1 MLGRR
6 VYLFVFLIFVNFVV
20 GLLVADY
27 GFKLLNFIALELF
40 NKKDFYVFDTRNS
53 GFGIFMQYSITTA
66 FWLLFIYNV
75 LCYWLYDKYQ
85 GIKFFLMISAIFVAY
100 FCVFCLFFRAID
112 FSVFSYIL
120 HLFAWCILRLLCCIE
135 LKINIRQENDWET

>member
-27 GFKLLNFIALELF
+27 GIKLLNFIALELF

-53 GFGIFMQYSITTA
+53 GFGIYAVFNHNSI
-66 FWLLFIYNV
+66 
-75 LCYWLYDKYQ
+75 
-85 GIKFFLMISAIFVAY
+85 
-100 FCVFCLFFRAID
+100 
-112 FSVFSYIL
+112 
-120 HLFAWCILRLLCCIE
+120 LFALY
-135 LKINIRQENDWET
+135 T

>member
-6 VYLFVFLIFVNFVV
+6 VYLFVFLIFVHFVV
-20 GLLVADY
+20 GVLVADY
-27 GFKLLNFIALELF
+27 GIKLLNFIALELF

-66 FWLLFIYNV
+66 FCLLFTYNI

-85 GIKFFLMISAIFVAY
+85 GIKFFPMISAIFVAY
-100 FCVFCLFFRAID
+100 FCVFCLFFRAYRF
-112 FSVFSYIL
+112 FSFLIHFTPFCLMYIEI
-120 HLFAWCILRLLCCIE
+120 ILLYRIKNKYKARE
-135 LKINIRQENDWET
+135 